1 MAVYSVHAPRLK
13 AGAAETDPARIAFV
27 RDGFHFWAFVLG
39 PIWMLFRR
47 LWLVLLLYI
56 VLVAA
61 LGVLLF
67 FAHAGDLVRGIVTF
81 CVALLVGLEAGN
93 LRRWTLERR
102 KWRTLGF
109 VVGADRD
116 AAERRFFST
125 WSNAPR
131 AAAAPPPADN
141 ALWPRPTGAHPSA
154 ADEDIVGLF
163 PQPRGAR

>member
-1 MAVYSVHAPRLK
+1 MAVYSVHAPPPK
-13 AGAAETDPARIAFV
+13 AGATDPARIAFV
-27 RDGFHFWAFVLG
+27 RDGFHFWAFVFG

-47 LWLVLLLYI
+47 LWLVLLLYV
-56 VLVAA
+56 VLVVA

-67 FAHAGDLVRGIVTF
+67 FAHTGDFVRGVVTF
-81 CVALLVGLEAGN
+81 CVALLLGLEAGN

-109 VVGADRD
+109 VVGVNRD

-125 WSNAPR
+125 WTNAPH
-131 AAAAPPPADN
+131 AATPPPADN
-141 ALWPRPTGAHPSA
+141 ASWPRPTGAHPDA
-154 ADEDIVGLF
+154 TDEDVVGLF